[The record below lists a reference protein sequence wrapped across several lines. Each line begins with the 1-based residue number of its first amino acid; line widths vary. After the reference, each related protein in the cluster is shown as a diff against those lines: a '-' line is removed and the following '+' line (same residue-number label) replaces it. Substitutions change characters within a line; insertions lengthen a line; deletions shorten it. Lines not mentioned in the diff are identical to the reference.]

1 MSRAIYR
8 LLLVLYPGVIRRRW
22 EQEMAE
28 TFELQLA
35 DAWRETRWRGVLE
48 VWFYAVA
55 EIFRIALPLQAARG
69 NLVIPIVSL
78 ASSGAIFFG
87 LIWALGNSLALLSLY
102 DRWLG
107 KCGG

>member
-1 MSRAIYR
+1 MSPAIYR
-8 LLLVLYPGVIRRRW
+8 LLLRLYPGEIRRRW
-22 EQEMAE
+22 EEEMAE

-35 DAWRETRWRGVLE
+35 DAWREDRWLGMVE
-48 VWFYAVA
+48 IWFYAVA
-55 EIFRIALPLQAARG
+55 EIFRIALPRRIARE